1 MGQKATTLIEQ
12 IELLRKRGMVL
23 DFDIKKIEELLLDIG
38 YYRLGFYWF
47 PFSNSQTHDFIHD
60 IKLSNILSLYY
71 FDTDLKNLLTKYL
84 TRFEIN
90 FRTKLIYEVSNT
102 YPSSP
107 TWFIDP
113 AVVNKDFIDNFE
125 KYYYT
130 PSFKKNNLSIKKHH
144 NKYINDKYAPAWKTI
159 EFLTFGSILE
169 LFRALKEDSLKEI
182 ISKHYGIRN
191 HNVFENHIRNII
203 NIRNI
208 CAHNGVL
215 FDYRSPKG
223 IKNIAGLDINDR
235 NRNSLE
241 GVLKLVTFYIEKIS
255 VNRKN
260 DFISEIEKLKSE
272 LNTNLAVKGIIAENI
287 GL

>member
-1 MGQKATTLIEQ
+1 MESL
-12 IELLRKRGMVL
+12 
-23 DFDIKKIEELLLDIG
+23 
-38 YYRLGFYWF
+38 
-47 PFSNSQTHDFIHD
+47 NSF
-60 IKLSNILSLYY
+60 
-71 FDTDLKNLLTKYL
+71 
-84 TRFEIN
+84 
-90 FRTKLIYEVSNT
+90 
-102 YPSSP
+102 
-107 TWFIDP
+107 
-113 AVVNKDFIDNFE
+113 
-125 KYYYT
+125 
-130 PSFKKNNLSIKKHH
+130 
-144 NKYINDKYAPAWKTI
+144 
-159 EFLTFGSILE
+159 
-169 LFRALKEDSLKEI
+169 
-182 ISKHYGIRN
+182 
-191 HNVFENHIRNII
+191 II

-223 IKNIAGLDINDR
+223 IKNIPGLDINDR

>member
-1 MGQKATTLIEQ
+1 MGQKATNLAEQ
-12 IELLRKRGMVL
+12 IELLRKRGMIL
-23 DFDIKKIEELLLDIG
+23 DFDTKKTEEILLDIG

-47 PFSNSQTHDFIHD
+47 PFSNPQTHDFIHD

-102 YPSSP
+102 YPDSP

-113 AVVNKDFIDNFE
+113 AIVNKDFIDSFG
-125 KYYYT
+125 KFYT
-130 PSFKKNNLSIKKHH
+130 LDFKKNNISIKKHH
-144 NKYINDKYAPAWKTI
+144 DKYINDKYAPAWKTI
-159 EFLTFGSILE
+159 EFLTFGSILK
-169 LFRALKEDSLKEI
+169 LYSALKSDSLKEI
-182 ISKHYGIRN
+182 ISKHYDIRTP
-191 HNVFENHIRNII
+191 NVFENHIKVILNV
-203 NIRNI
+203 RNI

-223 IKNIAGLDINDR
+223 IKNIPGLDINER

-241 GVLKLVTFYIEKIS
+241 GVLKLITFYIEKIS
-255 VNRKN
+255 INRKN
-260 DFISEIEKLKSE
+260 DFIFEVEKLKSE
-272 LNTNLAVKGIIAENI
+272 LDTNLVLKGIIAENI